1 MCNVRSL
8 RLAAVPGVE
17 AQMMEARSGG
27 GEGLHGMLALDEQH
41 RARIGFVIELA
52 RRLHQ
57 YGAAAPRLEQAI
69 GNVSQQL
76 GLACDVL
83 STPTSI
89 VLSFSAPEG
98 DGIAELTQVVR
109 IAPGDVNLARL
120 CRADEIADQVADGS
134 LSPRRGMQQLHEL
147 GLPLSRRALWA
158 TVVSYG
164 LSAAS
169 VAVLFHTSWQ
179 DALVTGVIGVL
190 IGAIVVAGYRRPRLA
205 VAGDALAAL
214 VATFIATM
222 VSAWLVPLG
231 LKIVVLSA
239 LIVLLPGMS
248 LTNAVRELTS
258 QHLASGVARFAGAAA
273 TILKLTFGTIAAAQI
288 CAVAHIVPADHS
300 LASLPAWTQWPA
312 LVVAAVAFAMLF
324 QAARRDYPLILASVI
339 AAFLVTYWS
348 GNALGAPF
356 GVFIGGLVLSAGS
369 NLYARFRH
377 RPGALVR
384 EPGMLLLVPGSVG
397 FRSVTDLLNNQIAS
411 GTHIAVLLM
420 TLLISLV
427 AGLLFGDLLIAPR
440 RSL

>member
-1 MCNVRSL
+1 VTEPLTETQPR
-8 RLAAVPGVE
+8 
-17 AQMMEARSGG
+17 
-27 GEGLHGMLALDEQH
+27 DERT
-41 RARIGFVIELA
+41 RARIAFVIELA

-69 GNVSQQL
+69 GNVAQQL

-89 VLSFSAPEG
+89 VLSFSAPGG
-98 DGIAELTQVVR
+98 DGLADITQVVR

-120 CRADEIADQVADGS
+120 CRADEIADRVADGS
-134 LSPRRGMQQLHEL
+134 LDPRRGMAQLRAL
-147 GLPLSRRALWA
+147 GRPLSRAALWA
-158 TVVSYG
+158 TIVSYG

-169 VAVLFHTSWQ
+169 VAVLFRTSGP
-179 DALVTGVIGVL
+179 DALVAGVIGVL
-190 IGAIVVAGYRRPRLA
+190 IGGIVVAGYGRPRLSA
-205 VAGDALAAL
+205 ASDAIAAL

-222 VSAWLVPLG
+222 VSAWLLPLA
-231 LKIVVLSA
+231 LKLVVLSA
-239 LIVLLPGMS
+239 LIVLVPGMS

-288 CAVAHIVPADHS
+288 CEVAHIVPAAHS
-300 LASLPAWTQWPA
+300 LPPMPLWTQWPA
-312 LVVAAVAFAMLF
+312 LLVAAVAFAMLF
-324 QAARRDYPLILASVI
+324 QTARRDYPLVLVAVI
-339 AAFLVTYWS
+339 VGYLVTYWS
-348 GNALGAPF
+348 GNSLGTPF

-369 NLYARFRH
+369 NLYARIMQ

-384 EPGMLLLVPGSVG
+384 EPGVLLLVPGSIG
-397 FRSVTDLLNNQIAS
+397 FRSVSDLLNNQIAS
-411 GTHIAVLLM
+411 GTHIAVLLVTM
-420 TLLISLV
+420 LISLV

>member
-1 MCNVRSL
+1 MSD
-8 RLAAVPGVE
+8 AAIADSRP
-17 AQMMEARSGG
+17 
-27 GEGLHGMLALDEQH
+27 GMLLDERA

-76 GLACDVL
+76 GLVCDVL

-89 VLSFSAPEG
+89 VLSFSAPGG
-98 DGIAELTQVVR
+98 DGIADVTQVVR

-120 CRADEIADQVADGS
+120 CRADEIADRVADGS
-134 LSPRRGMQQLHEL
+134 LEPRRGMAQLRAL
-147 GLPLSRRALWA
+147 GRPLSRGALWA

-164 LSAAS
+164 LSAGAI
-169 VAVLFHTSWQ
+169 AVLFRTSWP
-179 DALVTGVIGVL
+179 DALVAGVIGLV
-190 IGAIVVAGYRRPRLA
+190 IGGLVVAGSGRPRLA
-205 VAGDALAAL
+205 VANDAIAAL

-222 VSAWLVPLG
+222 VSAWLVPLA
-231 LKIVVLSA
+231 LNLVVLSA
-239 LIVLLPGMS
+239 LIVLVPGMS

-288 CAVAHIVPADHS
+288 CAVLHIVPATHT
-300 LASLPAWTQWPA
+300 LPPLPLWAQWPA
-312 LVVAAVAFAMLF
+312 LAVAAVAFAMLF
-324 QAARRDYPLILASVI
+324 QTARRDYPLVLI
-339 AAFLVTYWS
+339 AVVVGYLVTYWG
-348 GNALGAPF
+348 GNALGTPF

-369 NLYARFRH
+369 NLYARYWH

-384 EPGMLLLVPGSVG
+384 EPGVLLLVPGSVG
-397 FRSVTDLLNNQIAS
+397 FRSVSDLLNNQIVS
-411 GTHIAVLLM
+411 GSHIAVLLVTM
-420 TLLISLV
+420 LISLV
-427 AGLLFGDLLIAPR
+427 AGLLFGDLLVAPR

>member
-1 MCNVRSL
+1 MRRPRRAHVTEAL
-8 RLAAVPGVE
+8 PGEQVKD
-17 AQMMEARSGG
+17 
-27 GEGLHGMLALDEQH
+27 GMVLDELA

-69 GNVSQQL
+69 GDVAQRL
-76 GLACDVL
+76 GFACDVL

-89 VLSFSAPEG
+89 VLSFSTPGG
-98 DGIAELTQVVR
+98 DGIADLTQVLR
-109 IAPGDVNLARL
+109 IAPGEVNLARL
-120 CRADEIADQVADGS
+120 CRADEIADQVASGDLMPRDG
-134 LSPRRGMQQLHEL
+134 MAQLRAL
-147 GLPLSRRALWA
+147 GRPLSRPALVA
-158 TVVSYG
+158 TIIAYG

-179 DALVTGVIGVL
+179 DALVAGVIGLL
-190 IGAIVVAGYRRPRLA
+190 IGAIVVAGYSHPRFS
-205 VAGDALAAL
+205 VAGDAISAL
-214 VATFIATM
+214 VATFVATM
-222 VSAWLVPLG
+222 VSAWLVPLS
-231 LKIVVLSA
+231 LKLVVLSA
-239 LIVLLPGMS
+239 LIVLVPGMS

-288 CAVAHIVPADHS
+288 CIVARIVPAGHS
-300 LASLPAWTQWPA
+300 LPSLPLWTQWPA
-312 LVVAAVAFAMLF
+312 LVVAAFAFAMLF
-324 QAARRDYPLILASVI
+324 QAARRDYPLILAAV
-339 AAFLVTYWS
+339 FVGYLVTYWS

-356 GVFIGGLVLSAGS
+356 GVFVGGLALGAGS
-369 NLYARFRH
+369 NLYARLKH

-384 EPGMLLLVPGSVG
+384 EPGVLLLVPGSVG
-397 FRSVTDLLNNQIAS
+397 FRSVSDLLNNQIAS
-411 GTHIAVLLM
+411 GTHIAILLV

>member
-1 MCNVRSL
+1 MLPEGCRGG
-8 RLAAVPGVE
+8 RGAA
-17 AQMMEARSGG
+17 S
-27 GEGLHGMLALDEQH
+27 LDEQQ

-69 GNVSQQL
+69 GNVAQQL

-89 VLSFSAPEG
+89 VLSFSTPDG
-98 DGIAELTQVVR
+98 DGIADLTQVVR

-120 CRADEIADQVADGS
+120 CRADEIADQVASGS
-134 LSPRRGMQQLHEL
+134 LMPRRGMAQLRAL
-147 GLPLSRRALWA
+147 GRPLSRRALGA
-158 TVVSYG
+158 TVISYG

-169 VAVLFHTSWQ
+169 VAVLFHTSGQ
-179 DALVTGVIGVL
+179 DALVAGVIGVL
-190 IGAIVVAGYRRPRLA
+190 IGAIVVAGYGRPRLA
-205 VAGDALAAL
+205 VAGDAIAAL

-222 VSAWLVPLG
+222 VSAWVVPLA
-231 LKIVVLSA
+231 LNLVVLSA
-239 LIVLLPGMS
+239 LIVLVPGMS

-288 CAVAHIVPADHS
+288 CVVAHIVPAGHV
-300 LASLPAWTQWPA
+300 LPSLPLWTQWPA
-312 LVVAAVAFAMLF
+312 LVIAAIAFAMLF
-324 QAARRDYPLILASVI
+324 QTARRDYPLVLAAV
-339 AAFLVTYWS
+339 FVGYLVTYWS

-356 GVFIGGLVLSAGS
+356 GVFVGGLVLSAGS
-369 NLYARFRH
+369 NLYARTRH

-384 EPGMLLLVPGSVG
+384 EPGVLLLVPGSVG
-397 FRSVTDLLNNQIAS
+397 FRSISDLLNNQIAS
-411 GTHIAVLLM
+411 GTHIAVLLV

>member
-1 MCNVRSL
+1 MRDARVTDSTVSETTCGAP
-8 RLAAVPGVE
+8 RLDAA
-17 AQMMEARSGG
+17 S
-27 GEGLHGMLALDEQH
+27 

-89 VLSFSAPEG
+89 VLSFSAPGG
-98 DGIAELTQVVR
+98 DGIADVTQVVR

-120 CRADEIADQVADGS
+120 CRADEIADRVADGS
-134 LSPRRGMQQLHEL
+134 LEPRRGLAQLRDL
-147 GLPLSRRALWA
+147 GRRSSRAALWA
-158 TVVSYG
+158 TVISFG

-169 VAVLFHTSWQ
+169 VAVLFRTSWP
-179 DALVTGVIGVL
+179 DAIVAGVIGL
-190 IGAIVVAGYRRPRLA
+190 AIGGIVVAGSGRPRLA
-205 VAGDALAAL
+205 VAGDAIAAL
-214 VATFIATM
+214 LATFVATM
-222 VSAWLVPLG
+222 VGAWLFPLS
-231 LKIVVLSA
+231 LKLVVLSA
-239 LIVLLPGMS
+239 LIVLVPGMS

-288 CAVAHIVPADHS
+288 CKVMHIVPARH
-300 LASLPAWTQWPA
+300 ALPPVPLWWQWPA
-312 LVVAAVAFAMLF
+312 LAVAAVAFAMLF
-324 QAARRDYPLILASVI
+324 QTAKRDYPLVLAAVVVGY
-339 AAFLVTYWS
+339 LVTYWG
-348 GNALGAPF
+348 GNAMGTPF

-369 NLYARFRH
+369 NLYARYMH

-384 EPGMLLLVPGSVG
+384 EPGVLLLVPGSVG
-397 FRSVTDLLNNQIAS
+397 FRSVSDLLNNQIAS
-411 GTHIAVLLM
+411 GSHIAVLLFTM
-420 TLLISLV
+420 LISLV
-427 AGLLFGDLLIAPR
+427 AGLLFGDLLVAPR

>member
-1 MCNVRSL
+1 
-8 RLAAVPGVE
+8 
-17 AQMMEARSGG
+17 MMS
-27 GEGLHGMLALDEQH
+27 DE
-41 RARIGFVIELA
+41 RARARVGFVIELA

-89 VLSFSAPEG
+89 VLSFSTPGG
-98 DGIAELTQVVR
+98 DGIADITQVVR

-120 CRADEIADQVADGS
+120 CRADEIADRVADGS
-134 LSPRRGMQQLHEL
+134 LEPLRGMAQLRAL
-147 GLPLSRRALWA
+147 GRPLSRRALWA
-158 TVVSYG
+158 TIVSYG
-164 LSAAS
+164 LSAGAI
-169 VAVLFHTSWQ
+169 AVLFRTSWQ
-179 DALVTGVIGVL
+179 DAVAAGAIGVL
-190 IGAIVVAGYRRPRLA
+190 IGGIVVAGFGRPRLA
-205 VAGDALAAL
+205 VAGDAIAAL

-222 VSAWLVPLG
+222 VSAWLVPLA
-231 LKIVVLSA
+231 LKLVVLSA
-239 LIVLLPGMS
+239 LIVLVPGMS

-288 CAVAHIVPADHS
+288 CMVAHIVPADRV
-300 LASLPAWTQWPA
+300 LPSLPLWAQWPA
-312 LVVAAVAFAMLF
+312 LAVAAVAFAMLF
-324 QAARRDYPLILASVI
+324 QTARRDYPLVLVAVI
-339 AAFLVTYWS
+339 VGYLVTYWC

-356 GVFIGGLVLSAGS
+356 GVFVGGLVLSAGS
-369 NLYARFRH
+369 NLYARLKH

-384 EPGMLLLVPGSVG
+384 EPGVLLLVPGSVG
-397 FRSVTDLLNNQIAS
+397 FRSVSDLLNNQIAS
-411 GTHIAVLLM
+411 GSHIAVLLV

>member
-1 MCNVRSL
+1 VTEDT
-8 RLAAVPGVE
+8 AE
-17 AQMMEARSGG
+17 AQRAGS
-27 GEGLHGMLALDEQH
+27 LQDEH
-41 RARIGFVIELA
+41 MRARVAFVIELA

-69 GNVSQQL
+69 GNVAQQL

-89 VLSFSAPEG
+89 VLSFGTPSG

-134 LSPRRGMQQLHEL
+134 LDPRRGMAQLRAL
-147 GLPLSRRALWA
+147 GRPLSRAALQA
-158 TVVSYG
+158 TVMSYG
-164 LSAAS
+164 LSAAAI
-169 VAVLFHTSWQ
+169 AVLFRTAWP
-179 DALVTGVIGVL
+179 DALAAGAIGLL
-190 IGAIVVAGYRRPRLA
+190 IGALVVAGYGRPRLS
-205 VAGDALAAL
+205 VANDAIAAL

-222 VSAWLVPLG
+222 VSAWLVPLA
-231 LKIVVLSA
+231 LKLVVLSA
-239 LIVLLPGMS
+239 LIVLVPGMS

-273 TILKLTFGTIAAAQI
+273 TILKLTFGTIAAAQV
-288 CAVAHIVPADHS
+288 CAVLHIIPAAHS
-300 LASLPAWTQWPA
+300 LPPLPLWMQWPA
-312 LVVAAVAFAMLF
+312 LLVAAVAFAMLF
-324 QAARRDYPLILASVI
+324 QTALRDYPLVLVAVI
-339 AAFLVTYWS
+339 VGYLVTYWS
-348 GNALGAPF
+348 GNALGTPF

-369 NLYARFRH
+369 NLYARIKH

-384 EPGMLLLVPGSVG
+384 EPGVLLLVPGSVG
-397 FRSVTDLLNNQIAS
+397 FRSVSDLLNNQIAS
-411 GTHIAVLLM
+411 GGHIAVLLVTM
-420 TLLISLV
+420 LISLV